1 MGFESAL
8 SGQYAKLG
16 VAREEH
22 RAATVEGAG
31 YASEIGYVGGMGAL
45 EVKRIGDIGAQITGA
60 VGVTGNLLD
69 LYIEGSEFQE
79 SKKLV
84 QESLAAVEAESEYS
98 DRIKDVKPSIEVTEE
113 YYERGWG
120 GDEPLYATPWKSL
133 PLLEREAKREP
144 FLAKHEFTRVKQRPW
159 EDVIKGRRYQLGGK
173 GMQYTGANI
182 TAAGKFIRGMKLHE
196 SLGISG
202 GDVNPLYS
210 YLGYGK

>member
-98 DRIKDVKPSIEVTEE
+98 KIADPEMPVRHKDPTIDPGTRKTQWSDLSETGRSRFI
-113 YYERGWG
+113 
-120 GDEPLYATPWKSL
+120 D
-133 PLLEREAKREP
+133 PLLEKY
-144 FLAKHEFTRVKQRPW
+144 EFTRVKQPFSGYLRSAW
-159 EDVIKGRRYQLGGK
+159 EDVIKGRRYQLGGE
-173 GMQYTGANI
+173 GMEYTRANI

-210 YLGYGK
+210 YLGYG